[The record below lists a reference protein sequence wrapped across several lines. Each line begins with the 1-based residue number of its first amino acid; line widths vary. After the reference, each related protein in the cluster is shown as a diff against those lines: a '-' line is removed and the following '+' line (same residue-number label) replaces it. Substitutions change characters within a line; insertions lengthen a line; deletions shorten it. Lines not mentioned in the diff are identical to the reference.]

1 MKICPEQISIFV
13 KTTYMKLKVED
24 LEDQSRYRH
33 LMTLQYTDIVP
44 FVLDYIRRT
53 SIVTIFFWSTCLI
66 AILLTALIRFNISGF
81 YEFRQILPHTL
92 LGLIL
97 LPVLVIPVHE
107 FLHVIPFVLT
117 GARNIK
123 IGMDMRQFIFYVTVH
138 REVVTPGKFKFV
150 AVVPFITITIV
161 LLILI
166 LVSPPLWKWSLSL
179 FLFVHTTMCAGDFA
193 MLNFYHINR
202 HRKILSW
209 DDADLRE
216 AYFYEEIQ

>member
-1 MKICPEQISIFV
+1 
-13 KTTYMKLKVED
+13 MKLKVED

-33 LMTLQYTDIVP
+33 LMTLKYTDIVP
-44 FVLDYIRRT
+44 FVLEFIRRPS
-53 SIVTIFFWSTCLI
+53 SIIIFFWSVCFI
-66 AILLTALIRFNISGF
+66 SFCISAVIRFNLSKI

-97 LPVLVIPVHE
+97 LPVVIIPVHE
-107 FLHVIPFVLT
+107 FLHVIPFILT
-117 GARNIK
+117 GARNIRK
-123 IGMDMRQFIFYVTVH
+123 GMDMRQFIFYVTVH

-150 AVVPFITITIV
+150 AIVPFVTITIV

-166 LVSPPLWKWSLSL
+166 FVSPPLWKWSLSL
-179 FLFVHTTMCAGDFA
+179 FLFVHMTMCAGDFA
-193 MLNFYHINR
+193 MLNFYHVNR
-202 HRKILSW
+202 QRKILSW